1 MNEEKENISKEVSL
15 NNGGSNQPAT
25 KEEQPLDNGGDN
37 LETDYEVIQEE
48 FDNDLV
54 REGLDD
60 RAEAKKYKEVFNAK
74 KPIILTDKEFDN
86 GKLSNTTQH
95 VEYVPD
101 YTIQIQA
108 LKMIS
113 TMRGRFEE
121 KKKTL
126 DARRVQGKIFTIKKA
141 EPTERVL
148 LTPSPSALPQSHSS
162 ETLPNDEASSSTP
175 QPEHTSSQEAPSPGG
190 WTL

>member
-1 MNEEKENISKEVSL
+1 MNEEKENISQEIQV
-15 NNGGSNQPAT
+15 NPGGSNQSAT

-37 LETDYEVIQEE
+37 LETDYEVVQEE

-126 DARRVQGKIFTIKKA
+126 DARRVQGKIFTISKKA
-141 EPTERVL
+141 LP
-148 LTPSPSALPQSHSS
+148 TPSPSALPQSHSN
-162 ETLPNDEASSSTP
+162 ETLPNDEASLSTP
-175 QPEHTSSQEAPSPGG
+175 QPEHTSLQEAPSPGG

>member
-15 NNGGSNQPAT
+15 NPGGSNQPAT
-25 KEEQPLDNGGDN
+25 QEEQPLNNGGDSV
-37 LETDYEVIQEE
+37 ETDYEVIQEE

-54 REGLDD
+54 KEGLDD

-86 GKLSNTTQH
+86 GKMVGSTQH

-113 TMRGRFEE
+113 TMRGRFEQ

-126 DARRVQGKIFTIKKA
+126 DARRVQGKIFTISKKA
-141 EPTERVL
+141 LPPLSQT
-148 LTPSPSALPQSHSS
+148 TPSQSQTNELPSTDEELSSIPEQEHSS
-162 ETLPNDEASSSTP
+162 SPDITP
-175 QPEHTSSQEAPSPGG
+175 VG
-190 WTL
+190 WTA